1 MIVVGPGSNNTRP
14 TVLWVWSQLNFT
26 HLLIQGNANI
36 NFKKTTT
43 TQQPCCSHQVTKK
56 QTMGDFTLR
65 PFLPAGEPVLAIA
78 TRLALCCC
86 FLGLYR
92 ANRRPSLNRRLSFS
106 MVTIAQPMTSW
117 PQPHGPHAMV
127 RVRYTHL
134 WLTAALD
141 TAHTPCR

>member
-1 MIVVGPGSNNTRP
+1 
-14 TVLWVWSQLNFT
+14 
-26 HLLIQGNANI
+26 
-36 NFKKTTT
+36 
-43 TQQPCCSHQVTKK
+43 
-56 QTMGDFTLR
+56 
-65 PFLPAGEPVLAIA
+65 
-78 TRLALCCC
+78 
-86 FLGLYR
+86 
-92 ANRRPSLNRRLSFS
+92 LNRRLSFS